1 MYSLAWPWVLL
12 ALPLPIIVRKL
23 LPASRSIAEAGLRVP
38 TLRGFETLKDRSD
51 AEQLLNWRFW
61 VAVLAWLLLVVAA
74 ARPERIGDEIDVP
87 VSGRN
92 LMLAVDLSG
101 SMDQKDFELG
111 SRRVDRLTA
120 TKAVASDFI
129 ARREGDRIGL
139 ILFGERAYL
148 QVPLTLDRET
158 VKVLLLE
165 AFIGLAGEKTAI
177 GDAITLAVRRVHEQP
192 DEAGEQVL
200 VLLTDG
206 ANTAGEV
213 DPLKAAELAQQVGLR
228 IYTIGIGAE
237 QLEVSSLIGGRR
249 SINPSADLDEAT
261 LTQIADLT
269 GGRYFRATDTASLQ
283 DIYRLVDELE
293 PVEEPES
300 GFRPVQSLYYYPL
313 GAAFA
318 LATLLSLVSLLH
330 ELRVR
335 LTVRR
340 SLKVRSECR
349 LTFTGCVPNG
359 CWLSRWWSWSP
370 FCWDVATWA
379 RAIGSRSL
387 IAR

>member
-1 MYSLAWPWVLL
+1 MWSLAWPWALL
-12 ALPLPIIVRKL
+12 ALPLPWVLRAV
-23 LPASRSIAEAGLRVP
+23 LPAARGLSEAGLRVP
-38 TLRGFETLKDRSD
+38 SLRSFAALERRSD
-51 AEQLLNWRFW
+51 TEQLLNWRFW
-61 VAVLAWLLLVVAA
+61 VAVIAWLLLVLAA
-74 ARPERIGDEIDVP
+74 ARPERIGDELDVP

-101 SMDQKDFELG
+101 SMDQKDFALG

-129 ARREGDRIGL
+129 SRREGDRIGL

-158 VKVLLLE
+158 VKILLLE

-177 GDAITLAVRRVHEQP
+177 GDAITLAVRRVHEQTD
-192 DEAGEQVL
+192 DEGDQVL

-213 DPLKAAELAQQVGLR
+213 APVKAAELASQVGLR

-237 QLEVSSLIGGRR
+237 QMEVSSLVGGRR
-249 SINPSADLDEAT
+249 RINPSADLDEET
-261 LTQIADLT
+261 LTQIAELT

-283 DIYRLVDELE
+283 EIYRLVDELE

-300 GFRPVQSLYYYPL
+300 GFRPVKSLYYWPL
-313 GAAFA
+313 GGAFVLVA
-318 LATLLSLVSLLH
+318 LMTFIGVLQRLVLARKR
-330 ELRVR
+330 E
-335 LTVRR
+335 
-340 SLKVRSECR
+340 
-349 LTFTGCVPNG
+349 
-359 CWLSRWWSWSP
+359 
-370 FCWDVATWA
+370 VANA
-379 RAIGSRSL
+379 G
-387 IAR
+387 

>member
-1 MYSLAWPWVLL
+1 MWSLAWPWVLL
-12 ALPLPIIVRKL
+12 ALPLPWLLRLL
-23 LPASRSIAEAGLRVP
+23 LPAARGLSEAGLRVP
-38 TLRGFETLKDRSD
+38 TLRRFETLKDRGD

-61 VAVLAWLLLVVAA
+61 VALVAWLLLVVAA

-101 SMDQKDFELG
+101 SMDQKDFVLG
-111 SRRVDRLTA
+111 NRRVDRLTA

-129 ARREGDRIGL
+129 TRREGDRIGL

-148 QVPLTLDRET
+148 QVPLTMDRET

-165 AFIGLAGEKTAI
+165 AFINLAGEKTAI
-177 GDAITLAVRRVHEQP
+177 GDAITLAVRRVHEHSSEQG
-192 DEAGEQVL
+192 DQVL

-213 DPLKAAELAQQVGLR
+213 DPLKAADLARQVGLR

-249 SINPSADLDEAT
+249 RINPSADLDEET
-261 LTQIADLT
+261 LTKIAELT

-300 GFRPVQSLYYYPL
+300 GFRPVKSLYYWPL
-313 GAAFA
+313 AGAFTLAAFM
-318 LATLLSLVSLLH
+318 SLVNLLQR
-330 ELRVR
+330 LR
-335 LTVRR
+335 LRR
-340 SLKVRSECR
+340 
-349 LTFTGCVPNG
+349 
-359 CWLSRWWSWSP
+359 
-370 FCWDVATWA
+370 AT
-379 RAIGSRSL
+379 RE
-387 IAR
+387 IADAS

>member
-1 MYSLAWPWVLL
+1 MWSLAWPWVLL
-12 ALPLPIIVRKL
+12 ALPLPILINRF
-23 LPASRSIAEAGLRVP
+23 LPETSSLQDAGLKVP
-38 TLRGFETLKDRSD
+38 SFGGFAVLADRSH
-51 AEQLLNWRFW
+51 AEQLLSWKMW
-61 VAVLAWLLLVVAA
+61 LAVIAWILLVIAA
-74 ARPERIGDEIDVP
+74 ARPERIGDELDVP

-111 SRRVDRLTA
+111 ARRVDRLTA

-129 ARREGDRIGL
+129 SRREGDRIGL

-177 GDAITLAVRRVHEQP
+177 GDAITLAVKRIHELEEDP
-192 DEAGEQVL
+192 GEQVL

-213 DPLKAAELAQQVGLR
+213 QPMKAAELAQQVGLR

-237 QLEVSSLIGGRR
+237 QLEVSSLIGGARN
-249 SINPSADLDEAT
+249 INPSADLDEET
-261 LTQIADLT
+261 LTGIAEMT
-269 GGRYFRATDTASLQ
+269 GGRYFRAKDTAGLQ

-293 PVEEPES
+293 PVEEPEA
-300 GFRPVQSLYYYPL
+300 GFRPVKSLYYVPL
-313 GAAFA
+313 AGAFA
-318 LATLLSLVSLLH
+318 LAALLGLSNLLQN
-330 ELRVR
+330 L
-335 LTVRR
+335 LLRR
-340 SLKVRSECR
+340 SSGVQ
-349 LTFTGCVPNG
+349 TDAG
-359 CWLSRWWSWSP
+359 
-370 FCWDVATWA
+370 
-379 RAIGSRSL
+379 
-387 IAR
+387 

>member
-1 MYSLAWPWVLL
+1 MWSLAWPFALL
-12 ALPLPIIVRKL
+12 ALPLPLLVRFL
-23 LPASRSIAEAGLRVP
+23 LPAAKGLSEAGLRVP
-38 TLRGFETLKDRSD
+38 NIESFSTLRDRSGS
-51 AEQLLNWRFW
+51 EQIFNWRFW
-61 VAVLAWLLLVVAA
+61 LASIAWILLVLAA
-74 ARPERIGDEIDVP
+74 ARPEKIGEELDVP
-87 VSGRN
+87 VAGRN

-111 SRRVDRLTA
+111 GRRVDRLTA

-129 ARREGDRIGL
+129 ERREGDRIGL

-158 VKVLLLE
+158 VNILLLE

-177 GDAITLAVRRVHEQP
+177 GDAITLAVRRIHEQKKEEG
-192 DEAGEQVL
+192 DQVL

-213 DPLKAAELAQQVGLR
+213 QPIKAAQLAQQVGLR

-237 QLEVSSLIGGRR
+237 TQEVSSLVGGRR
-249 SINPSADLDEAT
+249 RINPSADLDEDT
-261 LTQIADLT
+261 LTEIARLT

-300 GFRPVQSLYYYPL
+300 GFRPVKSYYFYPL
-313 GAAFA
+313 GMA
-318 LATLLSLVSLLH
+318 LLIVGLMSLISLLQ
-330 ELRVR
+330 R
-335 LTVRR
+335 LA
-340 SLKVRSECR
+340 
-349 LTFTGCVPNG
+349 
-359 CWLSRWWSWSP
+359 LSRASEVP
-370 FCWDVATWA
+370 T
-379 RAIGSRSL
+379 RAS
-387 IAR
+387 

>member
-12 ALPLPIIVRKL
+12 VLPLPILMRRWL
-23 LPASRSIAEAGLRVP
+23 AEANDLQEAGLRVP
-38 TLRGFETLKDRSD
+38 SFTGFNMLQDRSQ
-51 AEQLLNWRFW
+51 AEVLLNWRFW
-61 VAVLAWLLLVVAA
+61 VAAIAWILLVVAA
-74 ARPERIGDEIDVP
+74 ARPEHVGDELEVP

-101 SMDQKDFELG
+101 SMDQKDFVLG
-111 SRRVDRLTA
+111 TTRVDRLTA
-120 TKAVASDFI
+120 TKAVAIDFI
-129 ARREGDRIGL
+129 SRREGDRIGL

-177 GDAITLAVRRVHEQP
+177 GDAITLAVKRVHEQK
-192 DEAGEQVL
+192 DDVGDQVL

-213 DPLKAAELAQQVGLR
+213 QPLKAAELASQVGLR

-237 QLEVSSLIGGRR
+237 QLEVNSLVGGRR
-249 SINPSADLDEAT
+249 RINPSADLDEAT
-261 LTQIADLT
+261 LTQIAELT
-269 GGRYFRATDTASLQ
+269 GGRYFRAVDTAGLQ

-300 GFRPVQSLYYYPL
+300 GFRPIKSLFHVPL
-313 GAAFA
+313 AGA
-318 LATLLSLVSLLH
+318 LALVALLCGVSLLRS
-330 ELRVR
+330 LM
-335 LTVRR
+335 VRR
-340 SLKVRSECR
+340 AARIQ
-349 LTFTGCVPNG
+349 T
-359 CWLSRWWSWSP
+359 
-370 FCWDVATWA
+370 DV
-379 RAIGSRSL
+379 G
-387 IAR
+387 